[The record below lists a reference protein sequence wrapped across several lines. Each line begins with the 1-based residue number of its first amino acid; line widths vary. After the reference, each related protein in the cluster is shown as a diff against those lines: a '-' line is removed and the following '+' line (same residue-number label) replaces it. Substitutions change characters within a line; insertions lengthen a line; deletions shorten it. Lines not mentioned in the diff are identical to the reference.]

1 MMMTMAEAMDASA
14 LVDWMRGFAVG
25 KLPVCENPDVA
36 LIHQAIARYLP
47 EKVEELS
54 SDASAS
60 DLLQNL
66 LHISVIMKFGREKA
80 GWVSVADPDEAR
92 ALQQL
97 LDSEPY
103 HQARQTLGIDLHWI
117 FEIEPSRLKIYDL
130 DHLMDAA
137 PDPLEVYESIP
148 AYFRLEDRKTC
159 VVVNL

>member
-1 MMMTMAEAMDASA
+1 MLKTKDAMEASA
-14 LVDWMRGFAVG
+14 LANWTREFAIG
-25 KLPVCENPDVA
+25 KLPVLENPEPAV
-36 LIHQAIARYLP
+36 IHQAIAQYLP
-47 EKVEELS
+47 EKVTELS
-54 SDASAS
+54 SDASAG

-66 LHISVIMKFGREKA
+66 LHISVIVKFGREKA
-80 GWVSVADPDEAR
+80 GWVSVTDSDEAK

-103 HQARQTLGIDLHWI
+103 HHARQALGIDLHWI
-117 FEIEPSRLKIYDL
+117 LLVNPIRLEIYDL

-137 PDPLEVYESIP
+137 PDPLEVYESNP